1 MPNYFSNLFLLL
13 TFLFFVIVNSTAD
26 SKIEH
31 KIAVLVNEDIIT
43 SYDIIQRIKLEA
55 ILNNKNLSNQLLV
68 NNTVDE
74 LIKEKLKQQ
83 KIDEY
88 NIEILDDEYLRFEES
103 FFDKNNIDRNNTLFM
118 LEENNISYQQFKNRL
133 VNELLWT
140 KLIGRLYLRLTSVS
154 DIEVN
159 EIIKNNP
166 NISLEQA
173 ENFVIQRQLDLQ
185 SSKLLRDMIN
195 EATIEYK

>member
-88 NIEILDDEYLRFEES
+88 NIKILDDEYLRFEES

-133 VNELLWT
+133 INELLWT